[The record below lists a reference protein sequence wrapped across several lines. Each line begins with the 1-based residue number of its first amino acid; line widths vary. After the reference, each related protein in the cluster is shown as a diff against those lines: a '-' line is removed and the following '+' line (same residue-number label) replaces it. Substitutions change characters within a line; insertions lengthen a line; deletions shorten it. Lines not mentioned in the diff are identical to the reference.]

1 LRKELLVFI
10 FVLLVASVSAQA
22 LVAPRFNVTFMNQDP
37 DPARPGSY
45 VDLRFKIQN
54 DGEATAEDVMVRIA
68 PEYPF
73 SLDPGEDPL
82 RSLGDIPGYGNSRNV
97 MVVKY
102 TLRVADD
109 AVQGVNTIRI
119 QYRLGDSQWIT
130 EEFDIDVR
138 TVDATVSIQSVETI
152 PEKVQPGEP
161 AKVRIKVKNIAD
173 STLRDVTVKFDLALS
188 TIEVPSQAQVTQSNL
203 YDMIPFAPLRSV
215 TEQKIKTLL
224 PGEEYTFSYD
234 MITYPD
240 AEPRVYKIPVQ
251 VQFRDDLDEQYE
263 KNDIVGIIVSSK
275 PDLRVLLDST
285 TLNTG
290 VATGEVVV
298 RFVNKGLA
306 DVKFLNVELDRSDS
320 YEIISAE
327 EVYLGNID
335 SDDYETAEF
344 TLHVPVDKVA
354 GAREITLPI
363 RYAYMDSTNNAFT
376 ATEDIVLKLRDPGQ
390 LGQQGGSPVGLI
402 IGLLVIGAILFLI
415 FRKRRRKD

>member
-327 EVYLGNID
+327 DVYLGNID

>member
-1 LRKELLVFI
+1 MRKELLVFI

>member
-354 GAREITLPI
+354 GAREITQP
-363 RYAYMDSTNNAFT
+363 
-376 ATEDIVLKLRDPGQ
+376 LR
-390 LGQQGGSPVGLI
+390 
-402 IGLLVIGAILFLI
+402 ILFSSSVIQASSASKGEVRSGLS
-415 FRKRRRKD
+415 